1 MIEQRVGDII
11 QFYVSGNSEVSMDTV
26 EVSRRNERKE
36 AFDGLLKAY
45 TALAEGWTNEK
56 AKHFAYWEARAQL
69 VSSPD
74 VAEAITQLKA
84 SDPGGYDRTKAHDNL
99 IASMRRDLE
108 LRSNNH
114 GPKVDQEYAAWIRN
128 ERKEAFN
135 GLLEAYAALAEGWT
149 NEKAKRFAYWEA
161 RIQLVAS
168 PSTVDALSRLKD
180 SEPDTRE
187 REIAHN
193 DLMSLMRE
201 DLAS

>member
-1 MIEQRVGDII
+1 
-11 QFYVSGNSEVSMDTV
+11 MDTA

-45 TALAEGWTNEK
+45 TTLAEGYTDEK
-56 AKHFAYWEARAQL
+56 AKRFAYWEARVQL

-74 VAEAITQLKA
+74 VAEAIAQLKA
-84 SDPGGYDRTKAHDNL
+84 SDPGSHDRTKAHSNL
-99 IASMRRDLE
+99 IASMRRNLE
-108 LRSNNH
+108 LLNNSH
-114 GPKVDQEYAAWIRN
+114 GSKVEQEYATWIRN

-168 PSTVDALSRLKD
+168 PIVVDALLKLKN

-187 REIAHN
+187 REVAHN
-193 DLMSLMRE
+193 NLMSSMRE